1 MKYTVAKWK
10 FGLVQEKLDKINKKA
25 TKVGMPAVAVTKLA
39 ERSIPDP
46 NYSGL
51 YPHPMIHVV
60 DFEVNGGIIKLAG
73 WTFLGTLDHYS
84 LPGSVLVHTVPGQ
97 SIPERYFNSKPICEH
112 CNKSRRR
119 SETFVVRHES
129 GEEKQVGR
137 QCLAE
142 FLGIDPHRAISYLQ
156 SMMETVGTIDEEGY
170 SGGSYKDYYH
180 DLDTVLGLTLA
191 VISKDGWVSKKMA
204 EERMMKATST
214 TVDTLLSKPF
224 GMTEM
229 EWKQMHE
236 EYATTQA
243 MKNEIPLIREW
254 VKKQTNVNEYIHN
267 LQAIEAAG
275 EVSWW
280 LLGYACSMASSYQKD
295 METMRLSRPQAV
307 LNEWVGAVNDKIEVT
322 IKVISTFPLHTQFG
336 LTTLFTMKDNEGRRY
351 KWFASGVGNEM
362 EVDNTYTIRG
372 TVKKHDEYHGVKD
385 TILTRVKIKE

>member
-1 MKYTVAKWK
+1 
-10 FGLVQEKLDKINKKA
+10 LDKINKKA
-25 TKVGMPAVAVTKLA
+25 TKVGMPLVVVTKLA

-97 SIPERYFNSKPICEH
+97 SIPETYFHSKPICEH

-156 SMMETVGTIDEEGY
+156 SMIETVGTLDEEGY

-180 DLDTVLGLTLA
+180 DLDTVLALTLA

-204 EERMMKATST
+204 EERMIQPTSA
-214 TVDTLLSKPF
+214 TVDTLLSKPY
-224 GMTEM
+224 GMTEE
-229 EWKQMHE
+229 EWRDMRK
-236 EYATTQA
+236 EYATTQS
-243 MKNEIPLIREW
+243 MLNDVPLIRDW
-254 VKKQTNVNEYIHN
+254 VKNQTGSNEYMHN
-267 LQAIEAAG
+267 LQTIETAG

-280 LLGYACSMASSYQKD
+280 LLGYACSMASSYQRA
-295 METMRLSRPQAV
+295 MNTFRLTQPANI
-307 LNEWVGAVNDKIEVT
+307 LNEWYGSEHGKVEVT
-322 IKVISTFPLHTQFG
+322 IKVVSTQAMHGYYG
-336 LTTLFTMKDNEGRRY
+336 LTTLFTMKDNDGRRF
-351 KWFASGVGNEM
+351 KWFASGEGNEM
-362 EVDNTYTIRG
+362 EVDKTYTIRG
-372 TVKKHDEYHGVKD
+372 TVKKHDEYNGIKD
-385 TILTRVKIKE
+385 TVLTRVKIKE